1 MLSQFLDSGVQSHFF
16 ADESSFFCQRSYF
29 FGCANH
35 DYIRPDYT
43 HRGWGPKKGNS
54 PEIRKRKLIK
64 YIDTFLHFSFS
75 IHNFVHLDE
84 VAIDVTWHIVQLSL
98 TVLLLP
104 FAHLSERFKNWWK
117 WPSLPP
123 PFPTEEKI
131 PSEMGVAPLYT
142 LLTLLTLLILLTL
155 LTWICTFNFPDP
167 NDFCAVSCS

>member
-98 TVLLLP
+98 TA
-104 FAHLSERFKNWWK
+104 FALCTSFREVQELVKMAII
-117 WPSLPP
+117 S
-123 PFPTEEKI
+123 
-131 PSEMGVAPLYT
+131 ST
-142 LLTLLTLLILLTL
+142 LLYKGKNTVRDGGGTALYAAYTVD
-155 LTWICTFNFPDP
+155 TFDTFDTVNTVDMDMHFQ
-167 NDFCAVSCS
+167 FSRSE

>member
-1 MLSQFLDSGVQSHFF
+1 MWSQFLDSGVQSHFF

-98 TVLLLP
+98 TA
-104 FAHLSERFKNWWK
+104 FALCTSFREVQELVKMAIIDSTIPYRGQNNVRDGGSTALYAAYTVDTFDTVYTVDMDMHFQFSRSE
-117 WPSLPP
+117 
-123 PFPTEEKI
+123 
-131 PSEMGVAPLYT
+131 
-142 LLTLLTLLILLTL
+142 
-155 LTWICTFNFPDP
+155 
-167 NDFCAVSCS
+167 